1 MFQFCPLSIDDNR
14 VTKGSLI
21 SDSITDFGTYFI
33 SISRI
38 SVLKLDVSMK

>member
-1 MFQFCPLSIDDNR
+1 MFQLCPLSIDDKR

-38 SVLKLDVSMK
+38 SVLKLDATMK